1 LKEEPMA
8 QPAVSPFQ
16 EAKPAERPAAR
27 PEPALGELG
36 EGPVA
41 ALQQM
46 LVTRIADWPS
56 VADPFVV
63 EGPRQIIEEIV
74 SAVSRA
80 AGYICFAGALIGI
93 GVFVFIA

>member
-1 LKEEPMA
+1 MA

-16 EAKPAERPAAR
+16 DATSAEPVAR
-27 PEPALGELG
+27 PQEAFGELG

-46 LVTRIADWPS
+46 LMTRIADWPG

-74 SAVSRA
+74 STVSRA
-80 AGYICFAGALIGI
+80 AGYICFAGALVGI
-93 GVFVFIA
+93 GTFIFIA